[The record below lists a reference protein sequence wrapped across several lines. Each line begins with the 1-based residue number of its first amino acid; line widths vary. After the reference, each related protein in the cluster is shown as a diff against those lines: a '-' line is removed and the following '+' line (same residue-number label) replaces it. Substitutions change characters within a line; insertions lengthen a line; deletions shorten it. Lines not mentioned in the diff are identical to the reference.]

1 MRQKKTEST
10 MGFWLAMDRTTRDMV
25 GLQVGAREA
34 LAAQALWDSLP
45 IEYRHH
51 AHGYTDFWSAY
62 CDIFP
67 EAQHTYLWQRV
78 RPNQPY

>member
-25 GLQVGAREA
+25 GLQVGARDG

-51 AHGYTDFWSAY
+51 AH
-62 CDIFP
+62 
-67 EAQHTYLWQRV
+67 
-78 RPNQPY
+78 